1 MLVALGVHFSMI
13 FAMLLTGPPAAGARA
28 TNQSLYSGGFH
39 LESHLGMRPVLR
51 SVTSTEAIWVQSS
64 DVHGQGVFAARH
76 MAAGETVIEY
86 VGEVITMAEAVARH
100 PHDAANPD
108 HTFYFHLDDGRV
120 IDALKHG
127 NASKWI
133 NHSCRPNCV
142 PDEVQGRIFIQTRR
156 PVFRGEELTFD
167 YGLFSDE
174 PMSEALKARYACR
187 CGAKK
192 CRGTMLAL
200 G

>member
-1 MLVALGVHFSMI
+1 MGGDLAPRAPIAGALQALGALPTQHHIELV
-13 FAMLLTGPPAAGARA
+13 G
-28 TNQSLYSGGFH
+28 Q
-39 LESHLGMRPVLR
+39 
-51 SVTSTEAIWVQSS
+51 TS
-64 DVHGQGVFAARH
+64 
-76 MAAGETVIEY
+76 VIEAELDALLRDDFAPLAR
-86 VGEVITMAEAVARH
+86 VRDRISIVEAPEVITMTEAIARH

-120 IDALKHG
+120 IDALHGG

-142 PDEVQGRIFIQTRR
+142 PDEVRGRIFIMTRR
-156 PVFRGEELTFD
+156 PVFKGEELTFD
-167 YGLFSDE
+167 YGLESDE

-192 CRGTMLAL
+192 CRGTMLAT
-200 G
+200 